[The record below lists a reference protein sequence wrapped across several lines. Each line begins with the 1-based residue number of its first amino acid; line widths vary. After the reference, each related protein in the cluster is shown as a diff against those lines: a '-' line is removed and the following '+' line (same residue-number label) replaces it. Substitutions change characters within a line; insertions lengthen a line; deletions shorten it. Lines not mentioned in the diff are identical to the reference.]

1 MRGENALDMTCGA
14 LPGKILMF
22 SLPLMASNVLQ
33 MLFNAADIVVVG
45 RFVGPASLAAVGS
58 TVPIIHMILNLLIGI
73 SVGVNV
79 SIARYLGEGNREA
92 EISRTLHTSVLMAL
106 VGGAVLGAAGI
117 LSSGHLLALVSTPD
131 DVRPL
136 ALAYIRICF
145 AGTPALMLYNYG
157 AAALRATGDTRRPLL
172 FLLCSG
178 MLNVI
183 LNLAFV
189 VLLDTGV
196 AGAALATVISQVF
209 SAVLIMCYLVKSG
222 GVLRFSWRS
231 LSLDRASLTRMAA
244 IGIPAGVQSCLF
256 SLSNVVIQSAV
267 NTYGSTVIAGCSVGE
282 NVESFLYI
290 SMNSFHHACQTFTS
304 QNIGAGRYDRVDRIV
319 RTCLLYTVVL
329 GTVLGLAVT
338 GFAPKL
344 ISIYNSDPA
353 VIEAGMLRLW
363 IVAGPYVIFGIA
375 DVLVGA
381 LRGCGFSL
389 TPVII
394 NLLGTCVFR
403 VAWIALL
410 DTRSAGIE
418 RVYLS
423 YPISWALTMAALSV
437 FWILLRRRQRLSE
450 GSV

>member
-1 MRGENALDMTCGA
+1 MRGEDILDMTSGS

-22 SLPLMASNVLQ
+22 GLPLMASNVLQ

-58 TVPIIHMILNLLIGI
+58 TVPIIHMVLNLLIGI

-79 SIARYLGEGNREA
+79 SIARYFGEGNREV

-117 LSSGHLLALVSTPD
+117 LFSGHLLTLVSTPNN
-131 DVRPL
+131 VRPM

-145 AGTPALMLYNYG
+145 AGTPALMLYNYA

-172 FLLCSG
+172 FLLFSG
-178 MLNVI
+178 TLNVI
-183 LNLAFV
+183 LNIAFV
-189 VLLDTGV
+189 ILLHAGV
-196 AGAALATVISQVF
+196 IGVGLATVISQVF
-209 SAVLIMCYLVKSG
+209 SAVLIMCYLAKSR

-231 LSLDRASLTRMAA
+231 LGLDRASLARMAG

-304 QNIGAGRYDRVDRIV
+304 QNIGARRYDRVARIV
-319 RTCLLYTVVL
+319 RICLLYTVVL
-329 GTVLGLAVT
+329 GAVLGAAVT

-344 ISIYNSDPA
+344 IAIYNSDPA
-353 VIEAGMLRLW
+353 VIDAGVLRLW

-410 DTRSAGIE
+410 DTPNVGIE

-423 YPISWALTMAALSV
+423 YPISWALITVTLSV
-437 FWILLRRRQRLSE
+437 FWIFLRRRQRLSD